1 MNHIPLL
8 LEMTDFDAG
17 SAQRIQHFLKVYELS
32 RTIGLAEGLDER
44 TQDTLE
50 AAALVHDIGIRPSL
64 LLYGDDA
71 GPHQEALG
79 PDEARRMLEKLGYP
93 QEMTERVCWL
103 VGHHHT
109 YDPVQGI
116 DHQILIEA
124 DFLVNLFE
132 NKRSDENIRAVYE
145 RIFRTETG
153 KLLCR
158 RMFAGAF

>member
-1 MNHIPLL
+1 MDHTPLL
-8 LEMTDFDAG
+8 LEMTAFDEG
-17 SAQRIQHFLKVYELS
+17 SAQRIQHFLKVYELC
-32 RTIGLAEGLDER
+32 RTIGLCEKLDAQ

-64 LLYGDDA
+64 SVYGDDA
-71 GPHQEALG
+71 GPHQEELG
-79 PDEARRMLEKLGYP
+79 PAEAQKMLGRLGYDP
-93 QEMTERVCWL
+93 EMISRVCWL

-109 YDPVQGI
+109 YDPVDGI

-132 NKRSDENIRAVYE
+132 NSRPAETVRSVYE

-153 KLLCR
+153 RLLCR
-158 RMFAGAF
+158 RMFADAF

>member
-1 MNHIPLL
+1 MDHTPLL
-8 LEMTDFDAG
+8 LEMTAFDEG
-17 SAQRIQHFLKVYELS
+17 SAQRIQHFLKVYELC
-32 RTIGLAEGLDER
+32 RTIGLCEKLDAR

-50 AAALVHDIGIRPSL
+50 AAALVHDIGIRLSL
-64 LLYGDDA
+64 TVYGDDA
-71 GPHQEALG
+71 GPHQEELG
-79 PDEARRMLEKLGYP
+79 PSEAKAMLDRLNYDEEI
-93 QEMTERVCWL
+93 TDRVCWL

-109 YDPVQGI
+109 YEPVDGI

-132 NKRSDENIRAVYE
+132 NNRPSETIRSTYE

-158 RMFAGAF
+158 RMFQNAF

>member
-1 MNHIPLL
+1 MDHTPLL
-8 LEMTDFDAG
+8 LEMTAFDEG
-17 SAQRIQHFLKVYELS
+17 SAQRIQHFLKVYELC
-32 RTIGLAEGLDER
+32 RTIGLCEKLDAQ

-64 LLYGDDA
+64 SVYGDDA
-71 GPHQEALG
+71 GPHQEELG
-79 PDEARRMLEKLGYP
+79 PAEAQKLLGRLGYDP
-93 QEMTERVCWL
+93 EIISRVCWL

-109 YDPVQGI
+109 YDPVDGI

-132 NKRSDENIRAVYE
+132 NSRPAETVRSVYA

-153 KLLCR
+153 RLLCR
-158 RMFAGAF
+158 RMFANAF